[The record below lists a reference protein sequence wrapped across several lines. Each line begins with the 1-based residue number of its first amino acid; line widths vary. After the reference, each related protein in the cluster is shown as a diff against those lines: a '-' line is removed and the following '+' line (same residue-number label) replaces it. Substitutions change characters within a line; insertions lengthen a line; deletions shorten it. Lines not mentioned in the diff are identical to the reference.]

1 MAATNRPA
9 ALNRTLLAVIGLIL
23 LAAGAFGLLLGLG
36 VLRGVLPGLDP
47 AAPLIPPGVGVQG
60 WVPYATI
67 VAATLIGLLCLR
79 WLLAQALRR
88 PTTGTWRLHH
98 DPARGT
104 TLLAADTVA
113 DAVAADIEAYPGVS
127 KASAVLTG
135 TRARPT
141 LHLDV
146 TTEENIP
153 VTALRD
159 RIAGHALPRLCRA
172 LGRDTVPA
180 ELLLRIDTAG
190 PSTTRTR

>member
-1 MAATNRPA
+1 MATTNRPA
-9 ALNRTLLAVIGLIL
+9 SLNRALLAVIGLIL
-23 LAAGAFGLLLGLG
+23 LAVGALGLLLGLG
-36 VLRGVLPGLDP
+36 VLRGVLPGFNP
-47 AAPLIPPGVGVQG
+47 AAPLIPPGAQVQG

-67 VAATLIGLLCLR
+67 LGAVLIGLLCLR
-79 WLLAQALRR
+79 WLLAQVLRR
-88 PTTGTWRLHH
+88 PTTSTWRLHH

-104 TLLAADTVA
+104 TLLAADTAA

-127 KASAVLTG
+127 KASATLTG
-135 TRARPT
+135 TRAQPT

-172 LGRDTVPA
+172 LDVDTVPA
-180 ELLLRIDTAG
+180 ELLLRIDTAS